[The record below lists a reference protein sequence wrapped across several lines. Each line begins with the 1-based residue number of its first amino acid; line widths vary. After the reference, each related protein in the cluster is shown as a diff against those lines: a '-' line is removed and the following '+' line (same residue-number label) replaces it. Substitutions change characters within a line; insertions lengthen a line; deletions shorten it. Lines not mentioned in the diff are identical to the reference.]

1 MSDKIIDM
9 PEGQAGGDLLEEL
22 VQKQIDI
29 SEEKSINSPPIFGKE
44 TGIDHAIWRGHKHLY
59 TESFIDWMTRLDI
72 FEKEN
77 INVDKLNLNCKEQ
90 RYVNLRKQYLTDQI
104 KKNNSVGLINRHP
117 ITITKEL
124 SEPNELNNISKE
136 YYFSDAEVEEAVK
149 NRLKEN
155 LDDKITFKSMTDD
168 EKIKYLEKLFGKNEL
183 NGPLTQEQLSNNY
196 NGIAAGGLDAGDI
209 NFIRTKLNNIEDCQT
224 KSKLFER
231 NTYGQDKY
239 FENLNEIIK
248 LLNDKLLNPSIC
260 SKQLIAILS
269 EFKEAPD
276 SDWNFDKKEDIEEA
290 IEYFET
296 LLISKKNDDKLLN
309 ELKSE
314 FNNFD
319 SLDTPQDIIFNEFE
333 DIVTTTV
340 VITDSNCKLDE
351 NKISFQYGDNY
362 LAFDI
367 TTDKDVKYTIKF
379 LEFIKK
385 NNLKKDV
392 IVKKYKVGFDL
403 NTIQGIED
411 AIKHLENMLIK

>member
-44 TGIDHAIWRGHKHLY
+44 TSIDHAIWRGHKHLY
-59 TESFIDWMTRLDI
+59 TESFEDW
-72 FEKEN
+72 KES
-77 INVDKLNLNCKEQ
+77 LS
-90 RYVNLRKQYLTDQI
+90 LRRKYLTDQI

-117 ITITKEL
+117 ITEKSELFKTKKL
-124 SEPNELNNISKE
+124 SEFKE
-136 YYFSDAEVEEAVK
+136 YNFSDAEVEEAVK

-155 LDDKITFKSMTDD
+155 LDDKIIFKSMTDD

-183 NGPLTQEQLSNNY
+183 NGPLTQEQLSNNI

-231 NTYGQDKY
+231 NTYGEDESNKIVNLNDKY

-260 SKQLIAILS
+260 SKKIDVKLN
-269 EFKEAPD
+269 EFKDTPD
-276 SDWNFDKKEDIEEA
+276 SLWDLDKKEDLEEL

-296 LLISKKNDDKLLN
+296 LLIAKSNDNKLLN

-333 DIVTTTV
+333 DIVTTA
-340 VITDSNCKLDE
+340 VITDSNYKLDE
-351 NKISFQYGDNY
+351 NKISFQYSDNY
-362 LAFDI
+362 LAFDV
-367 TTDKDVKYTIKF
+367 TTDKDIKYTIKF
-379 LEFIKK
+379 LEFIKT

-392 IVKKYKVGFDL
+392 IIKKYKVGFDL
-403 NTIQGIED
+403 NTTQGIED
-411 AIKHLENMLIK
+411 AIQHLESMSTK

>member
-1 MSDKIIDM
+1 
-9 PEGQAGGDLLEEL
+9 
-22 VQKQIDI
+22 
-29 SEEKSINSPPIFGKE
+29 
-44 TGIDHAIWRGHKHLY
+44 
-59 TESFIDWMTRLDI
+59 
-72 FEKEN
+72 
-77 INVDKLNLNCKEQ
+77 
-90 RYVNLRKQYLTDQI
+90 
-104 KKNNSVGLINRHP
+104 
-117 ITITKEL
+117 
-124 SEPNELNNISKE
+124 
-136 YYFSDAEVEEAVK
+136 
-149 NRLKEN
+149 
-155 LDDKITFKSMTDD
+155 MTDD
-168 EKIKYLEKLFGKNEL
+168 EKIKYLENLFGKNEL

-196 NGIAAGGLDAGDI
+196 NDIAAGGLDAGDI
-209 NFIRTKLNNIEDCQT
+209 HFIRTKLNNIKDEQT

-231 NTYGQDKY
+231 NTYGEDESNKIVNLNDKYFETEEQAIIAEAIFKRIYDKY

-276 SDWNFDKKEDIEEA
+276 SDCNFDKKEDVEEA

-296 LLISKKNDDKLLN
+296 LLIAKSNDNKLLN
-309 ELKSE
+309 ELKLE

-333 DIVTTTV
+333 DIVTTA
-340 VITDSNCKLDE
+340 VIIDSNYKLDE

-411 AIKHLENMLIK
+411 AIKHLESMLTK